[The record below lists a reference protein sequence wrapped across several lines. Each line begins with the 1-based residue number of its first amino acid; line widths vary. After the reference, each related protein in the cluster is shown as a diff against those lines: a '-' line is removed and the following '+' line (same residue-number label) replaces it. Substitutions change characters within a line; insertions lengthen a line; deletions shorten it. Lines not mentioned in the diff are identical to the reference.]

1 MDSVNFYTN
10 SDNTDEFLKLLDTFE
25 DSLKDNNSYNGISV
39 HSVHCE
45 HSPVHEVDICS
56 TPPPRVDPKALKN
69 ISIVRKCIKND
80 KIKKA
85 SKVITKK

>member
-25 DSLKDNNSYNGISV
+25 GSLKDKNSVNGISV

-56 TPPPRVDPKALKN
+56 TPP
-69 ISIVRKCIKND
+69 
-80 KIKKA
+80 
-85 SKVITKK
+85 

>member
-1 MDSVNFYTN
+1 MDCVNFDAN
-10 SDNTDEFLKLLDTFE
+10 KDNTDELLKLLDTFE
-25 DSLKDNNSYNGISV
+25 DSLKDNNSDNGISV

-56 TPPPRVDPKALKN
+56 NPPRVDPKALKN

-80 KIKKA
+80 KLK
-85 SKVITKK
+85 